1 MKKYFLNI
9 VASILIL
16 SIQPT
21 SSAQEYGETAGTGR
35 FDLYNKEDA
44 YVVIDDQTMYY
55 SDNLVIVSA
64 DGKNYRKL
72 DDIPDG
78 TPVRYNYRFDKQS
91 FFISRLEILTSL
103 PLTAP
108 FGREKR

>member
-9 VASILIL
+9 VTSIFIL

-21 SSAQEYGETAGTGR
+21 SSAQENGETTGTGR
-35 FDLYNKEDA
+35 FDLHNKENA

-55 SDNLVIVSA
+55 SDNLVIVA
-64 DGKNYRKL
+64 EDGKNYRKL

-91 FFISRLEILTSL
+91 FSITRLEILSSL
-103 PLTAP
+103 PLNAP
-108 FGREKR
+108 FDRDKR

>member
-1 MKKYFLNI
+1 MKTYFPDI
-9 VASILIL
+9 VSTILVL
-16 SIQPT
+16 SIQ
-21 SSAQEYGETAGTGR
+21 SVLFAQENGETAGTGR
-35 FDLYNKEDA
+35 FDLHNKEDA

-64 DGKNYRKL
+64 GGKNYRKL

-103 PLTAP
+103 PLSAP